1 MENSPDTGLPWV
13 YQIKALGQLSRNWS
27 SWLCD
32 LNITC
37 ETEEGSGDPVIT
49 FTGPVVD
56 QAALRSLMNRIWD
69 LNLTVISLA
78 RLQRSRTGQGSR
90 SRPTAC

>member
-1 MENSPDTGLPWV
+1 MENGQETGLPWV
-13 YQIKALGQLSRNWS
+13 YQIKALGRLSRNWS
-27 SWLCD
+27 SWLDD
-32 LNITC
+32 LNIAC

-56 QAALRSLMNRIWD
+56 QAALRSLLNRIWD

-78 RLQRSRTGQGSR
+78 RVEGYRGGQGR
-90 SRPTAC
+90 